1 MGAACHIKCQSF
13 TVVQVQGRP
22 CGTIIDFVKRCVHY
36 QFTTLA
42 VLCTSPHHFAANGLA
57 SVYAQVLFAS
67 TPIWSTVVAVAVL
80 HEAQP
85 SGLEILGGALI
96 LTASL
101 LATREKA

>member
-1 MGAACHIKCQSF
+1 M
-13 TVVQVQGRP
+13 
-22 CGTIIDFVKRCVHY
+22 CVCY
-36 QFTTLA
+36 QFTTLV
-42 VLCTSPHHFAANGLA
+42 VLRTSPHHFGANGVA
-57 SVYAQVLFAS
+57 SVCAQVLFAS